1 MSPNQNFR
9 VYCTLRALLI
19 QNHHGL
25 LCESLQQILED
36 LTKAFPKL
44 AYEAC
49 ESVYCQIHDV

>member
-9 VYCTLRALLI
+9 VSCTLKALLI

-36 LTKAFPKL
+36 LIKAFPKL
-44 AYEAC
+44 ATKAS

>member
-9 VYCTLRALLI
+9 VSCTLKALLI

-25 LCESLQQILED
+25 LCESLQQILGD
-36 LTKAFPKL
+36 LIKAFPKL
-44 AYEAC
+44 ATEAS